1 MVKKGGDRM
10 EEREK
15 LELLKKKFGITKIAK
30 LALHDD
36 ADGLCSG
43 VLMTYVFKTYEVMSP
58 DIFGEVLDADV
69 CVDMK
74 PVDSQWAGLCIDHH
88 PGHPPEQ
95 ERKYKLV
102 WGDEPTTKLVFDLFK
117 EFIPKKHYWKMA
129 VGTAGDGRVEI
140 VPIEIWQQFP
150 LLLSRVMTMGE
161 RGVKLYAYP
170 IPLYLKVVS
179 GLNSLCKIPGKWYS
193 AYTILRVAEDPFDII
208 YDDAVKT
215 ARKLVSE
222 ERKRCIKEYPSIDL
236 NENLRVWPIES
247 EFKIE
252 RGLAW
257 RAEQIDQKTTV
268 VVNEK
273 RGTISIRGTLAQLIY
288 EKLREKGYEVGGH
301 PGFGG
306 GILKETQDTKTL
318 LRDLKSIKI

>member
-1 MVKKGGDRM
+1 
-10 EEREK
+10 
-15 LELLKKKFGITKIAK
+15 
-30 LALHDD
+30 
-36 ADGLCSG
+36 
-43 VLMTYVFKTYEVMSP
+43 
-58 DIFGEVLDADV
+58 
-69 CVDMK
+69 
-74 PVDSQWAGLCIDHH
+74 
-88 PGHPPEQ
+88 
-95 ERKYKLV
+95 
-102 WGDEPTTKLVFDLFK
+102 
-117 EFIPKKHYWKMA
+117 
-129 VGTAGDGRVEI
+129 
-140 VPIEIWQQFP
+140 
-150 LLLSRVMTMGE
+150 MTMGE

-170 IPLYLKVVS
+170 VPLYLKVVS